1 MPFVPSSWPTIASWS
16 AGCSRR
22 SQRASVGPRSQPMRP
37 KLPCRA
43 LGAYDSAV
51 IRLVQSGAGA
61 ALGSG
66 SVRPEKGSS
75 RGGW

>member
-1 MPFVPSSWPTIASWS
+1 
-16 AGCSRR
+16 
-22 SQRASVGPRSQPMRP
+22 MRP